1 MNRLNLIMMA
11 LALVLSAKAEVKTL
25 KVKVANPSSVERTAV
40 PVVVP
45 LAEQYSTALVKLG
58 DKEIPCQLDDL
69 NDDGVYDELS
79 FLTDMKKK
87 EKQTFTVVLSTEG
100 EPRQYQNQT
109 YGYLGIR
116 DRGAKNQKHQQIKSV
131 TFPKETNPYN
141 YIYPHGA
148 VMEND
153 MVGFRVYC
161 DHRQSIDYY
170 GHRQHKM
177 DVKETG
183 FYTNDEQRAAG
194 YGEDVLYTGS
204 TYGCGALHGW
214 DGKNAIMFENVRN
227 RTQTVV
233 CEGPVRCILDI
244 TNKGWRPYE
253 GCKPL
258 DITTRY
264 ILYYGHRDVEV
275 QVRFSRNVA
284 DVQLSTGI
292 VDIVEGSEEFTDKA
306 GLRGDWGRAC
316 AGNNPKVYDTIT
328 VGLGVYVPKQYYKA
342 DSHFTDGKERLPNQA
357 YVQVVGT
364 DTDNLHYWFNATCD
378 IETFGFSGKEAWF
391 AYLKKWKKELD
402 NPAVIT
408 IN

>member
-148 VMEND
+148 VM
-153 MVGFRVYC
+153 
-161 DHRQSIDYY
+161 
-170 GHRQHKM
+170 
-177 DVKETG
+177 
-183 FYTNDEQRAAG
+183 
-194 YGEDVLYTGS
+194 
-204 TYGCGALHGW
+204 
-214 DGKNAIMFENVRN
+214 
-227 RTQTVV
+227 
-233 CEGPVRCILDI
+233 
-244 TNKGWRPYE
+244 
-253 GCKPL
+253 
-258 DITTRY
+258 
-264 ILYYGHRDVEV
+264 
-275 QVRFSRNVA
+275 
-284 DVQLSTGI
+284 
-292 VDIVEGSEEFTDKA
+292 
-306 GLRGDWGRAC
+306 
-316 AGNNPKVYDTIT
+316 
-328 VGLGVYVPKQYYKA
+328 
-342 DSHFTDGKERLPNQA
+342 
-357 YVQVVGT
+357 
-364 DTDNLHYWFNATCD
+364 
-378 IETFGFSGKEAWF
+378 
-391 AYLKKWKKELD
+391 
-402 NPAVIT
+402 
-408 IN
+408 